1 VSPQLLFALLLRF
14 LYDDNGRSYLDCVN
28 NVCHVGHCH
37 PRVVRAA
44 QRQLEL
50 LNTNTR
56 YIYPILLKY
65 TTQLLS
71 TFPSKL
77 DTVFLVCSGSEAND
91 LALRLARTYTKQRD
105 VICVDWAYHGHC
117 TSLVEISPY
126 KFKRKGGFVPPS
138 YVHVASCPD
147 IYKGDFTR
155 RQNPSTSDDAGIWYA
170 NDVKRI
176 LDNMN
181 QRGSKVAAFI
191 SESVLG
197 CAGQIVLPANYLKH
211 VYAYV
216 RDAGGVCIA
225 DEVQVGFGRVGTH
238 FWGFQTQ
245 RVVPDIVTLGK
256 PIGNGFPM
264 AAVVT
269 TKMIAEAFNNGM
281 EYFNTFGGNPVSCQV
296 GLAVLDVIR
305 DERLQ
310 DNALQVGSYLLQRFE
325 ELKRKH
331 EIIGDVRGLGLFIG
345 VELVRS
351 RKTLEPAGE
360 EADWI
365 ADLAKEH
372 RVLIS
377 TDGPDHNVLKL
388 KPPMCFSLANADQV
402 AETLD
407 GILSSALFSQF
418 CSTLAANTRLKSSL

>member
-1 VSPQLLFALLLRF
+1 
-14 LYDDNGRSYLDCVN
+14 
-28 NVCHVGHCH
+28 VGHCH

-44 QRQLEL
+44 QKQLEL

-56 YIYPILLKY
+56 YIYPSLVKY
-65 TTQLLS
+65 ITQLLS
-71 TFPSKL
+71 TFPPQL

-91 LALRLARTYTKQRD
+91 LALRLARAYTKQRD

-126 KFKRKGGFVPPS
+126 KFKRKGGFKPPS
-138 YVHVASCPD
+138 YVHVAACPD
-147 IYKGDFTR
+147 TYKGDFTR
-155 RQNPSTSDDAGIWYA
+155 RQHPLTSDDAGIWYA

-176 LDNMN
+176 LESMG
-181 QRGSKVAAFI
+181 QRGTKVAAFI

-211 VYAYV
+211 VYAFI
-216 RDAGGVCIA
+216 REAGGVCIA

-245 RVVPDIVTLGK
+245 GVVPDIVTLGK

-269 TKMIAEAFNNGM
+269 SSIIAEAFNNGM
-281 EYFNTFGGNPVSCQV
+281 EYFNTFGGNPVSCEV

-305 DERLQ
+305 DEKLQ
-310 DNALQVGSYLLQRFE
+310 DNALLVGSYLLQRLE
-325 ELKRKH
+325 ELKRRH
-331 EIIGDVRGLGLFIG
+331 EIIGDVRGLGLFVG

-351 RKTLEPAGE
+351 RITLEPAGE

-365 ADLAKEH
+365 ADQAKEH
-372 RVLIS
+372 GVLIS

-388 KPPMCFSLANADQV
+388 KPPMCFSLVNAHQV
-402 AETLD
+402 TQTLD
-407 GILSSALFSQF
+407 AILFSPKFAEF
-418 CSTLAANTRLKSSL
+418 CSTLAAGARLKSSL